1 MWSNIGNWGRK
12 TNLLLRGLA
21 GLLVVLSAFF
31 AAPASGFGKE
41 PAPDGPSGINSIDLM
56 YFNASNTVCDQVT
69 IYWGTRSESDTAA
82 YLIYRNTVNSSATA
96 TLISDWIP
104 AMGGPGLSWD
114 YEWVDTAPIPG
125 VTTWYFLAEILGST
139 GAVDFKGGTNT
150 VAAAC
155 GQPTPTSTPTFTPT
169 STPAFTS
176 TPTPTSGVPVNTPTR
191 TPTPTATRTSTPTAT
206 FTPTATRTATST
218 PATIPST
225 STPTPTGTPVDTATP
240 TPTTIPST
248 STPTPTGTPVDTATP
263 TPTAIP
269 STSTP
274 TPTRTPGAGGY
285 VLYLPVIFVS
295 R

>member
-155 GQPTPTSTPTFTPT
+155 GQPTPTFTPT

-218 PATIPST
+218 PATIPPT
-225 STPTPTGTPVDTATP
+225 STATPTGTPVDTATP
-240 TPTTIPST
+240 TPTT
-248 STPTPTGTPVDTATP
+248 
-263 TPTAIP
+263 IP